1 MQIDLYS
8 GILLIGAV
16 QGYILAVFLF
26 IINKGNTRAN
36 KIYGLLIIL
45 ESFRLTSI
53 LFVNFKFYIYLP
65 SAVIFFG
72 LCALLSGPTIFLY
85 TKTVIN
91 KDYILKPLNLLHLIP
106 FFAYVIYTIPFFIR
120 SYQGKL
126 ECLTDIL
133 QGKYMLRDQI
143 TAFIICIQVI
153 CYIIFSLLAIKSY
166 HEQLKKDY
174 SSITKISL
182 SWLKAFIFIA
192 MAFTTI
198 DLIPVLF
205 LIAGNPAASGQVYG
219 ITILFHAVFQI
230 IVPYYIIHK
239 SIFSLQLAPD
249 SVRTEKYS
257 TSSLSDSRIKKYWQ
271 TLTGLLEKKRLYLEP
286 ELKLDDL
293 ADLMGV
299 SRHHLSQ
306 VINSCSGKNFYDL
319 INEYRIKEVKKML
332 FEHAEQTM
340 SILSIAFE
348 SGFNSKSSFNQV
360 FKKHTGTTPPAADV
374 FIRILI
380 LK

>member
-1 MQIDLYS
+1 MQIDFYS

-16 QGYILAVFLF
+16 QGYILAGFLS
-26 IINKGNTRAN
+26 ITNKGNTRAN
-36 KIYGLLIIL
+36 KIYGILIIL
-45 ESFRLTSI
+45 ESFRLTSS
-53 LFVNFKFYIYLP
+53 LFVIFKFYIYLP
-65 SAVIFFG
+65 GAVIFFG

-91 KDYILKPLNLLHLIP
+91 KDYILKPFNLLHLIP

-120 SYQGKL
+120 NYQGQM

-133 QGKYMLRDQI
+133 QGKYILRDQI
-143 TAFIICIQVI
+143 TTFIICIQVI
-153 CYIIFSLLAIKSY
+153 CYIIFSLLALRLY
-166 HEQLKKDY
+166 REQLKNNY
-174 SSITKISL
+174 SSITKIKL

-198 DLIPVLF
+198 DLIPGIF
-205 LIAGNPAASGQVYG
+205 LIAGNLTASGQVYG
-219 ITILFHAVFQI
+219 ITILFHAVLQI

-239 SIFSLQLAPD
+239 SVFSLQLSPQIERA
-249 SVRTEKYS
+249 EKYS
-257 TSSLSDSRIKKYWQ
+257 TSPLSISQIKKHWQ
-271 TLTGLLEKKRLYLEP
+271 TITGLLEKKKLYLEP

-293 ADLMGV
+293 VARIGI

-319 INEYRIKEVKKML
+319 INEYRIEEVKKML
-332 FEHAEQTM
+332 FEHAEQNM

-360 FKKHTGTTPPAADV
+360 FKKHTGTTPTM
-374 FIRILI
+374 FIRRGPN
-380 LK
+380 